1 MDRPQFEVADVLAA
15 CTPAA
20 PLVESFG
27 IADIWNHLRT
37 AAMQLGQRAAAFAV
51 NPDARGSPW
60 VNAKV
65 TIFFGD
71 VFVYLKTRNEANG
84 GPIVGEVLDA
94 FRRAEKARNATAPSR
109 TQV

>member
-1 MDRPQFEVADVLAA
+1 MEPSQDRGHAA
-15 CTPAA
+15 WSTRGGFRREPI
-20 PLVESFG
+20 G
-27 IADIWNHLRT
+27 
-37 AAMQLGQRAAAFAV
+37 
-51 NPDARGSPW
+51 ARGSPW

-109 TQV
+109 TQSLKTCIGTQLFMSKNAM